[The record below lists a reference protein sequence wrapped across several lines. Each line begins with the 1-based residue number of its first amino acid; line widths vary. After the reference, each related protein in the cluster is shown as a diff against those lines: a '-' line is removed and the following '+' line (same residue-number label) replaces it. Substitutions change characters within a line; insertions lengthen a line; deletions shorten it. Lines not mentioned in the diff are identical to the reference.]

1 MKKKTKLISLFL
13 IIFLVLTY
21 YSINKSIGKTDS
33 FLQKIKLSIPQ
44 NIKNK
49 LKETLFVFKNQE
61 NLKNELSNASL
72 KKIIQMEK
80 VFNKPVIYKYL
91 YKYFEPKHISE
102 LIDIR
107 NTILENYILDEDQ
120 ISFVKVNNLNDKFDS
135 FKSKPK
141 NKFEIYNVGY
151 YNINHFA
158 ILEKA
163 ENKKK
168 LLIYNQGHIPGNPYN
183 DQYFLEIKKK
193 FISEGYDV
201 LSLSMTGLGYN
212 NNPKIN
218 FPGYQKN
225 LNPEL
230 HETYSSYYDSKFSN
244 KKPLSLMLSGN
255 YYLIKN
261 IIKKNNYEEITMIGI
276 SGGGWYT
283 TLLSSIITK
292 INVSYSFAGT
302 MPLLF
307 GLFDS
312 NIKDWEQVDSSL
324 FNIIDYNS
332 LYILSTLDGDGNS
345 NRRHYQIYNDE
356 DPCCFK
362 NPAAKML
369 KEIYTNNK
377 VKNFE
382 IVILNNKKH
391 SIRTDFLFKIFFQ

>member
-1 MKKKTKLISLFL
+1 M
-13 IIFLVLTY
+13 
-21 YSINKSIGKTDS
+21 NRSIGETDS
-33 FLQKIKLSIPQ
+33 FLQKIKLSMPQ

-61 NLKNELSNASL
+61 NLKKELSNASL
-72 KKIIQMEK
+72 KKIIQVEK
-80 VFNKPVIYKYL
+80 VFNKPIIYKHL
-91 YKYFEPKHISE
+91 YKYFEPKDISE
-102 LIDIR
+102 LTTMR
-107 NTILENYILDEDQ
+107 NIILENYILDEDQ
-120 ISFVKVNNLNDKFDS
+120 VSFMKINDLNDKFNS

-141 NKFEIYNVGY
+141 NRFEIYNVGY

-261 IIKKNNYEEITMIGI
+261 IIKKNNYEDVTMIGI

-283 TLLSSIITK
+283 TVLSSIITK

>member
-1 MKKKTKLISLFL
+1 M
-13 IIFLVLTY
+13 
-21 YSINKSIGKTDS
+21 NRSIGETDS

-72 KKIIQMEK
+72 KKTIQVEK
-80 VFNKPVIYKYL
+80 VFNKPIIYKHL
-91 YKYFEPKHISE
+91 YKYFEPKDISE
-102 LIDIR
+102 LTDIR
-107 NTILENYILDEDQ
+107 NIILENYILDEDQ
-120 ISFVKVNNLNDKFDS
+120 VSFMKINDLNDKFDS

-141 NKFEIYNVGY
+141 NRFEIYNVDY

-168 LLIYNQGHIPGNPYN
+168 LLIYNQGHGGNPYN
-183 DQYFLEIKKK
+183 YQYFLEIKKK

-225 LNPEL
+225 LNPKL
-230 HETYSSYYDSKFSN
+230 HDTYSSYYDSKFSN

-261 IIKKNNYEEITMIGI
+261 IIKKNNYEEIAMIGI

-283 TLLSSIITK
+283 TILSSIMTK

-324 FNIIDYNS
+324 FNIVDYNS

-345 NRRHYQIYNDE
+345 NRKHYQVYNDQ

-362 NPAAKML
+362 NPAAKTL
-369 KEIYTNNK
+369 KKIYNSR

-382 IVILNNKKH
+382 IIIVKNDNH
-391 SIRTDFLFKIFFQ
+391 SIDTNFLFKNFFND

>member
-1 MKKKTKLISLFL
+1 MKKKKLISLFL

-21 YSINKSIGKTDS
+21 YSINKSIGNTDS
-33 FLQKIKLSIPQ
+33 FIQKIKLPIPE

-61 NLKNELSNASL
+61 NLKNELSNFSE
-72 KKIIQMEK
+72 KKRTQMEK

-91 YKYFEPKHISE
+91 YKYFEPKDFSE
-102 LIDIR
+102 LTNIR
-107 NTILENYILDEDQ
+107 NIILENYILDEDQ
-120 ISFVKVNNLNDKFDS
+120 ISFVKINNFIDAPEYFNW
-135 FKSKPK
+135 FKSKLE
-141 NKFEIYNVGY
+141 NKFEIYKVGY

-168 LLIYNQGHIPGNPYN
+168 LLIYHQGHGGNPFKFQ
-183 DQYFLEIKKK
+183 DFLEIKKK

-212 NNPKIN
+212 KNPIN
-218 FPGYQKN
+218 FPGYQKDSD
-225 LNPEL
+225 PRF
-230 HETYSSYYDSKFSN
+230 HSTYASYFDSKFSN

-261 IIKKNNYEEITMIGI
+261 IIKKNNYEEIAMIGI

-302 MPLLF
+302 MPLIF
-307 GLFDS
+307 GLFD
-312 NIKDWEQVDSSL
+312 NPILDWEQIDSSL
-324 FNIIDYNS
+324 FNIVDYNS

-345 NRRHYQIYNDE
+345 NRRHYQVYNDE
-356 DPCCFK
+356 DPGSFR
-362 NPAAKML
+362 NPAAKIL
-369 KEIYTNNK
+369 KKIYSNNR

-382 IVILNNKKH
+382 IIIVNNKKH
-391 SIRTDFLFKIFFQ
+391 SIKKDFLFKNFFQ

>member
-1 MKKKTKLISLFL
+1 M
-13 IIFLVLTY
+13 
-21 YSINKSIGKTDS
+21 NRSIGETDS
-33 FLQKIKLSIPQ
+33 FLQKIKLSMPQ

-61 NLKNELSNASL
+61 NLKKELSNASL
-72 KKIIQMEK
+72 KKIIQVEK
-80 VFNKPVIYKYL
+80 VFNKPIIYKHI
-91 YKYFEPKHISE
+91 YKYFEPKDISE
-102 LIDIR
+102 LTTMR
-107 NTILENYILDEDQ
+107 NIILENYILDEDQ
-120 ISFVKVNNLNDKFDS
+120 VSIMKINDLNDKFNS

-141 NKFEIYNVGY
+141 NRFEIYNVGY

-261 IIKKNNYEEITMIGI
+261 IIKKNNYEDVAMIGI

-283 TLLSSIITK
+283 TVLSSIITK

-332 LYILSTLDGDGNS
+332 LYTLSTLDGDGNS
-345 NRRHYQIYNDE
+345 NRKHYQVYNDE

-362 NPAAKML
+362 NPAAKIL
-369 KEIYTNNK
+369 KEIYTKNK

-391 SIRTDFLFKIFFQ
+391 SIRTDFLFKNFFQ

>member
-1 MKKKTKLISLFL
+1 M
-13 IIFLVLTY
+13 
-21 YSINKSIGKTDS
+21 NRSIGETDS
-33 FLQKIKLSIPQ
+33 FLQKIKLSMPQ

-61 NLKNELSNASL
+61 NLKKELSNASL
-72 KKIIQMEK
+72 KKIIQVEK
-80 VFNKPVIYKYL
+80 VFNKPIIYKHL
-91 YKYFEPKHISE
+91 YKYFEPKDISE
-102 LIDIR
+102 LTTMR
-107 NTILENYILDEDQ
+107 NIILENYILDEDQ
-120 ISFVKVNNLNDKFDS
+120 VSFMKINDLNDKFNS

-141 NKFEIYNVGY
+141 NRFEIYNVGY

-261 IIKKNNYEEITMIGI
+261 IIKKNNYEDVTMIGI

-283 TLLSSIITK
+283 TVLSSIITK
-292 INVSYSFAGT
+292 IDVSYSFAGT